1 MSQYQPTLDTS
12 QNHSQSSNR
21 GVTHHTARVSSSRVT
36 LVNSGGGAG
45 GILQFSDFFGC
56 PVGQGLGLAGPT
68 PPAGGQ
74 QLGDWLHVQEGH
86 DVAPEGGAEVAD
98 EAGAGRDTGVAVLAI
113 PGHHR
118 DELDDVRDVRLD
130 DCQVGGGGVSV
141 ALQA

>member
-21 GVTHHTARVSSSRVT
+21 GVTRHTARVSSSWVT
-36 LVNSGGGAG
+36 LINSGGGAG

-74 QLGDWLHVQEGH
+74 ELGDWLHVQEGH
-86 DVAPEGGAEVAD
+86 DVSPEGGTEIPD
-98 EAGAGRDTGVAVLAI
+98 EAGACGDTGVAMLAV
-113 PGHHR
+113 PGDHR
-118 DELDDVRDVRLD
+118 DELDDVLDMRLHYG
-130 DCQVGGGGVSV
+130 QVT
-141 ALQA
+141 

>member
-12 QNHSQSSNR
+12 QYHSQSSNR
-21 GVTHHTARVSSSRVT
+21 VTRHTARVSSSWVT

-56 PVGQGLGLAGPT
+56 PVGQGLGLTGPA

-74 QLGDWLHVQEGH
+74 ELGDWLHVQEGH
-86 DVAPEGGAEVAD
+86 DVAPEGGTEIAD
-98 EAGAGRDTGVAVLAI
+98 EAGASCDTCVAVLAI
-113 PGHHR
+113 PGHHC

-130 DCQVGGGGVSV
+130 NCQVGRGGVSV
-141 ALQA
+141 TLQA